1 VVEEAARAVEEA
13 DAELGT
19 GGEVECCQS
28 KEMSGGA
35 GGGVEPGWDGTQMR
49 LPPSIALGD
58 VNDPSIRCTRP
69 LDGLSNS
76 LVRLVGRRGC
86 MGKSKNRRRRGDVN
100 SRIQPESS
108 ALMSSPPHFS
118 CIRRH
123 WQRARLHVVVVLGP
137 VVGPVLEQRR
147 RRWSWVF
154 WTWAGGCARKPSQA
168 KQASQPAKPSPPTH
182 PNA

>member
-1 VVEEAARAVEEA
+1 MVEEAARAVEEA

-137 VVGPVLEQRR
+137 VVGPV
-147 RRWSWVF
+147 WSS
-154 WTWAGGCARKPSQA
+154 GGGGGHGFFGLALCYRQTGCRPDPVYVYVEFGRA
-168 KQASQPAKPSPPTH
+168 
-182 PNA
+182 